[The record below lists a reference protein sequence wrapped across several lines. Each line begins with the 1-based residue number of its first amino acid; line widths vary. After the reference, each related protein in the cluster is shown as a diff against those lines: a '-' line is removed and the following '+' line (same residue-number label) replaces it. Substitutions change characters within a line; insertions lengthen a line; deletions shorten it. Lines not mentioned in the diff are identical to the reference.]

1 MDEATSSLDNITQK
15 YVCESLEKHNIT
27 RIVIAH
33 RLSTV
38 VNCDRIIVMD
48 NGQIREQG
56 TYEELMARKG
66 VFYQLAVDQT

>member
-1 MDEATSSLDNITQK
+1 M
-15 YVCESLEKHNIT
+15 
-27 RIVIAH
+27 IAH

-56 TYEELMARKG
+56 TYEELMAKKG
-66 VFYQLAVDQT
+66 IFYQLAVDQT